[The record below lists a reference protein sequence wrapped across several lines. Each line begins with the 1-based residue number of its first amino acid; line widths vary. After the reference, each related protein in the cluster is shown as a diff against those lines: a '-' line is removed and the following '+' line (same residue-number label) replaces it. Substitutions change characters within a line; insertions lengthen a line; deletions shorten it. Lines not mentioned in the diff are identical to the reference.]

1 MQDIFKATPRDKQV
15 MMFSATLAK
24 ETRELAKK
32 FMSEN
37 VRKNFLVNLKLFFS
51 LKLFVLMMKQN

>member
-1 MQDIFKATPRDKQV
+1 MRKTIQEIFKATPRDKQV

-37 VRKNFLVNLKLFFS
+37 VGKTFFFKFSFSRK
-51 LKLFVLMMKQN
+51 

>member
-1 MQDIFKATPRDKQV
+1 MRKTIQEIFKATPRDKQV

-24 ETRELAKK
+24 DTRELAKK

-37 VRKNFLVNLKLFFS
+37 VKKKSFNICLATSNLCR
-51 LKLFVLMMKQN
+51 